1 MRKGIR
7 RRDLLLRGTSFLTA
21 AALSGPVLSNS
32 ANAQMASA
40 GLTADEAQKIAKG
53 AYIFAFPLIQTRRL
67 K

>member
-7 RRDLLLRGTSFLTA
+7 RRDLLLRGTSFS